1 MENNHPLNPL
11 IRSRAARVQLEESQT
26 LLPCV
31 RATPDL
37 CGSRKV
43 ASLEAREVSPMSAE
57 GVGRLDAATAS
68 PVWAAPE
75 AASPTWVRRVL
86 SNELGP
92 PKVHAPWGEVNVL
105 TAALFWSEVWMSR
118 PVAFRLRCAHPAIL
132 LEQNAGPVVQRGPLI
147 AGPHLAAERRRF
159 SVATTPQADQP
170 AYRRR
175 SVTHRQLH
183 GATGTIDL

>member
-11 IRSRAARVQLEESQT
+11 IRSRAARVQSEESQT

-68 PVWAAPE
+68 PSLGCTRGRLSDVGAP
-75 AASPTWVRRVL
+75 
-86 SNELGP
+86 G
-92 PKVHAPWGEVNVL
+92 
-105 TAALFWSEVWMSR
+105 
-118 PVAFRLRCAHPAIL
+118 AF
-132 LEQNAGPVVQRGPLI
+132 E
-147 AGPHLAAERRRF
+147 
-159 SVATTPQADQP
+159 
-170 AYRRR
+170 
-175 SVTHRQLH
+175 
-183 GATGTIDL
+183 

>member
-11 IRSRAARVQLEESQT
+11 IRSRAARVQSKESQT

-37 CGSRKV
+37 CCIRKV

-86 SNELGP
+86 SNELGAR
-92 PKVHAPWGEVNVL
+92 KVHAPWGEVNVL
-105 TAALFWSEVWMSR
+105 TAAIFWSEVWMSR
-118 PVAFRLRCAHPAIL
+118 PVAFRLRCASIQRSCSSRTRVRLSSAPA
-132 LEQNAGPVVQRGPLI
+132 NP
-147 AGPHLAAERRRF
+147 GPHRAAERRRV
-159 SVATTPQADQP
+159 SVATTA
-170 AYRRR
+170 
-175 SVTHRQLH
+175 S
-183 GATGTIDL
+183 